1 MTDAVSVTV
10 VSLESLGF
18 LVFLLGALLL
28 PLSSESTLV
37 FFDGFDL
44 LVFERFLPGL
54 PSVICKYEIL

>member
-1 MTDAVSVTV
+1 MSGAVVSV

-44 LVFERFLPGL
+44 LVFERFLHGL
-54 PSVICKYEIL
+54 PSVICK